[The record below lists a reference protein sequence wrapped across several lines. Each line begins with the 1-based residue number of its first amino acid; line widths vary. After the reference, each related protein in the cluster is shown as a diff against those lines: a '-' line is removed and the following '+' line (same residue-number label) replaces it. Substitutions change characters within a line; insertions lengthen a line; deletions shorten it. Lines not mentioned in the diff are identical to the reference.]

1 MQLDTKTAESSRKK
15 LEHDNVIWP
24 SPEDDTPFWKRD
36 FPTWDS
42 IPEVPD
48 DIQKDSDP
56 MHIAHITAEMAPIAK
71 VGGLGDVVTGLARA
85 CLLRG
90 HKVDVFL
97 PFYECI
103 DKQLIKDLALI
114 RTYNSYHD
122 GNWIPTNVYQGVVS
136 GIPTVFIEPSNH
148 FFKGQSVYGGSYNEL
163 EAYLFF
169 SRACLEWLQVCD
181 FATVCRHMAY
191 TA

>member
-1 MQLDTKTAESSRKK
+1 MLDHLLSNHWLLSGMTGLDILHWHLLMSSLRIWDNFNFFSSCFIWCQLLQLDTKTAESSRKK

-90 HKVDVFL
+90 HKVDV
-97 PFYECI
+97 
-103 DKQLIKDLALI
+103 
-114 RTYNSYHD
+114 SYLS
-122 GNWIPTNVYQGVVS
+122 T
-136 GIPTVFIEPSNH
+136 
-148 FFKGQSVYGGSYNEL
+148 SVLTS
-163 EAYLFF
+163 
-169 SRACLEWLQVCD
+169 SS
-181 FATVCRHMAY
+181 
-191 TA
+191 